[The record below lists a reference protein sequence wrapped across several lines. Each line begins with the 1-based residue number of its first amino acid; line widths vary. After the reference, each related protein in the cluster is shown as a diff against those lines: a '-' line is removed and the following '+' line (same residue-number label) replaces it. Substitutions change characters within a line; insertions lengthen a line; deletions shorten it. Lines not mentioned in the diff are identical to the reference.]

1 MTDRVAKAQA
11 IAAKWSAAVAK
22 LRGEIQRRKASG
34 RETKALTRAID
45 ALPVAEA
52 RAKFSA
58 AKVEAVKRKAA
69 IQAAKKART
78 AAFNATMLRALD
90 KAAAAA
96 PAVMKRWAKDRKE
109 EPKRIDKRRKQ
120 LARRITKDSRSSGG
134 DESRAF
140 FGTGRRRAVA
150 PMPAEAETF
159 PSGPIIPYVPP
170 KAGGD
175 VSRPGLMPGDYRL
188 VNQSPDDFDAY
199 RVPKQWTADY
209 VGRRLADA
217 HAVLRRLPMTTR
229 PKEFGAIWPEYVHA
243 AGELAV
249 QAGAGTL
256 HMNRGRAIR
265 GTSAADVAR
274 MHEALAWPMMFLS
287 NSPAYARAVNE
298 WAFEAGLDGVSLIS
312 DGFALAAVEQ
322 IAKHLNAK
330 KVEVT

>member
-1 MTDRVAKAQA
+1 VTDRVAKAEK
-11 IAAKWSAAVAK
+11 IAAKWAATVAR
-22 LRGEIQRRKASG
+22 LRAEIDRRKGSG
-34 RETKALTRAID
+34 KQSKALANAVD
-45 ALPVAEA
+45 ALPRAEA
-52 RAKFSA
+52 RAKAAAVRVSRHRRIA
-58 AKVEAVKRKAA
+58 AKTARHASDV
-69 IQAAKKART
+69 AKFIGR
-78 AAFNATMLRALD
+78 LD
-90 KAAAAA
+90 KVAAAA
-96 PAVMKRWAKDRKE
+96 PAVMKRWEKDRKD

-120 LARRITKDSRSSGG
+120 LARRITKDSRSGGG

-140 FGTGRRRAVA
+140 FGTGRRAAA

-170 KAGGD
+170 VVTVDRAGLF
-175 VSRPGLMPGDYRL
+175 SGDYRL
-188 VNQSPDDFDAY
+188 VNQNPDDFDAY

-209 VGRRLADA
+209 VARRLADA

-229 PKEFGAIWPEYVHA
+229 PKEFGAIWPEYQHA

-256 HMNRGRAIR
+256 HMGKPRTIA

-274 MHEALAWPMMFLS
+274 MNQALAWPLTYLA
-287 NSPAYARAVNE
+287 NSPEYARAVND
-298 WAFEAGLDGVSLIS
+298 WAFEAGLDGVSIMPDS
-312 DGFALAAVEQ
+312 FALAAAEQ